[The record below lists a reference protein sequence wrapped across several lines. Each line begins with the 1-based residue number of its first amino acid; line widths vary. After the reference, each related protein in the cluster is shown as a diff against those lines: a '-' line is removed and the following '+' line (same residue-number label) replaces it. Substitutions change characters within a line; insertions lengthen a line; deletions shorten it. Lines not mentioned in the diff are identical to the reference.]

1 MTCIP
6 ERQESKNR
14 GEKVR
19 KYQLIIFQI
28 ISQAATHISRNS
40 GNSKQDKYKQKYTLR
55 HMAKVLKIK
64 NKLIKAAKEIRHII
78 YRETYYTHRNN
89 GGQKKMKTVNVE
101 FCIQQKYPSKI
112 KAEKK
117 WEQISKGLLLLA
129 LRGKRRGIIF
139 SSEITVKLTKYM
151 KHSFSD
157 IGHETTTESDLR
169 EKGCKWGEPYHHPSF
184 LLEVI
189 SRLCGI

>member
-1 MTCIP
+1 MCVP

-14 GEKVR
+14 GKKVK

-40 GNSKQDKYKQKYTLR
+40 GNPKQDKYKQKYPLR

-64 NKLIKAAKEIRHII
+64 DKFINSGKEIKHII

-101 FCIQQKYPSKI
+101 FCIQQKYPSKM

-117 WEQISKGLLLLA
+117 REQIK
-129 LRGKRRGIIF
+129 
-139 SSEITVKLTKYM
+139 
-151 KHSFSD
+151 
-157 IGHETTTESDLR
+157 
-169 EKGCKWGEPYHHPSF
+169 
-184 LLEVI
+184 
-189 SRLCGI
+189 

>member
-1 MTCIP
+1 M
-6 ERQESKNR
+6 
-14 GEKVR
+14 R

-55 HMAKVLKIK
+55 HMAKVLKNK
-64 NKLIKAAKEIRHII
+64 DKLIKAAKEIRHII

-112 KAEKK
+112 M
-117 WEQISKGLLLLA
+117 
-129 LRGKRRGIIF
+129 GIARY
-139 SSEITVKLTKYM
+139 SQTNKT
-151 KHSFSD
+151 
-157 IGHETTTESDLR
+157 
-169 EKGCKWGEPYHHPSF
+169 
-184 LLEVI
+184 
-189 SRLCGI
+189 